1 MKYTWSSATHVG
13 LVRESNQDSVA
24 PVHDGSTDDVLIAAV
39 ADGMGGA
46 AAGDVAS
53 RVALAAAIEPT
64 PDEQPDPTARVT
76 AGNEAVLLAE
86 QEDTS
91 RRGMGTTLT
100 LGMFH
105 PDGHVDIGHVGDS
118 RMYLF
123 RDGRLTQVTDDH
135 SFVGE
140 LVRAGKLN
148 PTEAMHHPRRN
159 IVTRVLGTPG
169 LVADRIELHLN
180 PGDRVL
186 ICSDG
191 LTDMVTR
198 GGIEAILADTDT
210 VTDAAWGLVEA
221 ANRAGGVD
229 NTTVVV
235 VDASQ

>member
-13 LVRESNQDSVA
+13 FVRESNQDAVA
-24 PVHDGSTDDVLIAAV
+24 PKDDGTTDGILIAAV

-53 RVALAAAIEPT
+53 RVALAAAIAPS
-64 PDEQPDPTARVT
+64 PQDQPDPGERVQF
-76 AGNEAVLLAE
+76 ANEAVIQAE
-86 QEDTS
+86 AEDMA

-100 LGMFH
+100 LAMFH
-105 PDGHVDIGHVGDS
+105 PEGHVDIGHVGDS
-118 RMYLF
+118 RLYLF
-123 RDGRLTQVTDDH
+123 RSGKLSQVTEDH

-159 IVTRVLGTPG
+159 IITRVLGMPG
-169 LVADRIELHLN
+169 VVADRITLHLE
-180 PGDRVL
+180 PDDRVL

-198 GGIEAILADTDT
+198 GGIEAILDDAQT
-210 VTDAAWGLVEA
+210 VTDASWGLVEA
-221 ANRAGGVD
+221 ANKAGGVD

-235 VDASQ
+235 VDAAQ

>member
-13 LVRESNQDSVA
+13 LVRENNQDSVA
-24 PVHDGSTDDVLIAAV
+24 PEHDGATDEILIAAV

-53 RVALAAAIEPT
+53 RVALAAAIAPT
-64 PDEQPDPTARVT
+64 AEEQPDPAARVE
-76 AGNEAVLLAE
+76 AGNEAVLAAE
-86 QEDTS
+86 AEDPA

-105 PDGHVDIGHVGDS
+105 PDGHVAVGHVGDS

-123 RDGRLTQVTDDH
+123 SKGKLTQVTDDH

-169 LVADRIELHLN
+169 LQADRVDLHLH

-198 GGIEAILADTDT
+198 GGIEATLADTET
-210 VTDAAWGLVEA
+210 VTDAAWSLVEA